1 MNEKMKRILIILITL
16 LLSFSGYSQGFKQSE
31 FYIQRELKASPSLKA
46 KLSQLRQE
54 IASKNL
60 QFTVGYTSV
69 AEIPIEKITG
79 AKPMAAGEEV
89 KVLEQFRVH
98 TEASRIKN
106 ATITPQQKIVKVPNI
121 EPKFV
126 YGDPTLSKLDLRKGG
141 FVTPVRDQGYWGS
154 CWAFSAMAAYESSYK
169 IIFGTAINTSEEFV
183 VNCSNAGSWD
193 GGWPY
198 KVMLWMAWQQ
208 KNVSDES
215 ALPYTGPPQ
224 VCPSQAPTAKY
235 YASGWG
241 MVDPAKFATVAD
253 VAKIKEALC
262 KYGVISTTLYADDN
276 FKHYTGGYFFGFKSS
291 TGSYAPINHAVA
303 IIGWDD
309 SIQCWLIKN
318 SWGTD
323 WGTECG
329 YNTERGYMWIKY
341 DSNNIGVQS
350 TWVRA
355 SNASLSQ

>member
-1 MNEKMKRILIILITL
+1 MKKIPFILIGLI
-16 LLSFSGYSQGFKQSE
+16 FSISTYSQNLRLSD
-31 FYIQRELKASPSLKA
+31 FYVQRELKASPALKE
-46 KLSQLRQE
+46 KLSRLRQE

-79 AKPMAAGEEV
+79 ARQIAPEEEI
-89 KVLEQFRVH
+89 KVLEQFRVS
-98 TEASRIKN
+98 TEASRIKTVTV
-106 ATITPQQKIVKVPNI
+106 AAQKQVVKVPSYEI
-121 EPKFV
+121 KYV

-169 IIFGTAINTSEEFV
+169 IIYGVSINTSEEFV
-183 VNCSNAGSWD
+183 VNCSGSGGWD

-198 KVMLWMAWQQ
+198 KVMSWMTFNQ
-208 KNVSDES
+208 KNVGDES

-224 VCPSQAPTAKY
+224 NCPSQAPTAKY
-235 YASGWG
+235 YATTWG
-241 MVDPAKFATVAD
+241 IVDQSKFNAVPD
-253 VAKIKEALC
+253 VVKIKEALC
-262 KYGVISTTLYADDN
+262 KHGVISTTLYADDN

-291 TGSYAPINHAVA
+291 VYPNAPINHAVA

-329 YNTERGYMWIKY
+329 YNLERGYMWIKY

-350 TWVRA
+350 VWVRA
-355 SNASLSQ
+355 SNTSLLQ

>member
-1 MNEKMKRILIILITL
+1 MKRILFILIAL
-16 LLSFSGYSQGFKQSE
+16 LTSLSGFSQGFKQSE
-31 FYIQRELKASPSLKA
+31 FYIQRELKASPALRA

-60 QFTVGYTSV
+60 QYTVGFTSV

-79 AKPMAAGEEV
+79 AKPITPAEEV
-89 KVLEQFRVH
+89 KVIEQFKVN

-106 ATITPQQKIVKVPNI
+106 ATIAPQQKIVKIPVNEI
-121 EPKFV
+121 KFV
-126 YGDPTLSKLDLRKGG
+126 YGNPTLSKLDLRKGG

-169 IIFGTAINTSEEFV
+169 IIFGTAENTSEEYV
-183 VNCSNAGSWD
+183 VNCSNSGGWD

-198 KVMLWMAWQQ
+198 KVMYWMTSQQ
-208 KNVSDES
+208 KNVCDES
-215 ALPYTGPPQ
+215 SLPYTGPPQ
-224 VCPSQAPTAKY
+224 ICPGQAPMNKY
-235 YASGWG
+235 YASTYGA
-241 MVDPAKFATVAD
+241 VDPAKFSAVPD
-253 VAKIKEALC
+253 VAKIKAALC
-262 KYGVISTTLYADDN
+262 TYGVISTTLYADDN

-329 YNTERGYMWIKY
+329 YNLERGYMWIKY

-350 TWVRA
+350 VWVRA
-355 SNASLSQ
+355 SNQSVPQ

>member
-1 MNEKMKRILIILITL
+1 MKKILIILTAWV
-16 LLSFSGYSQGFKQSE
+16 LSFSVYSQGFRQSDY
-31 FYIQRELKASPSLKA
+31 YIQRELKASPALKV
-46 KLSQLRQE
+46 KLTQLRQE

-60 QFTVGYTSV
+60 QYTVGFTSV

-79 AKPMAAGEEV
+79 ARQIAPAEEI
-89 KVLEQFRVH
+89 KVLEQFKVN
-98 TEASRIKN
+98 TEVSRIN
-106 ATITPQQKIVKVPNI
+106 TNPVITQRQITTVPRI
-121 EPKFV
+121 STEIKYV
-126 YGDPTLSKLDLRKGG
+126 YGDPALSKLDLRKAG

-169 IIFGTAINTSEEFV
+169 INCGAAINTSEEFV
-183 VNCSNAGSWD
+183 VNCSNAGDWD

-198 KVMLWMAWQQ
+198 KVMSWMTFNQ

-224 VCPSQAPTAKY
+224 NCPSQAPIAKY
-235 YASGWG
+235 YASNWG
-241 MVDPAKFATVAD
+241 IVDPAKFSAVPD
-253 VAKIKEALC
+253 IGKIKEALC
-262 KYGVISTTLYADDN
+262 KHGVISTTLYADDN

-291 TGSYAPINHAVA
+291 VYPNAPINHAVA

-329 YNTERGYMWIKY
+329 YNLERGYMWIKY

-350 TWVRA
+350 TWINA
-355 SNASLSQ
+355 SNISML

>member
-1 MNEKMKRILIILITL
+1 MKKLSMLMIALA
-16 LLSFSGYSQGFKQSE
+16 LSFSAFSQGFKQSD
-31 FYIQRELKASPSLKA
+31 FYIQRELKASPALKT

-60 QFTVGYTSV
+60 QYTVGFTSV

-79 AKPMAAGEEV
+79 ARQITSAEET
-89 KVLEQFRVH
+89 KVLEQFKVN
-98 TEASRIKN
+98 TEASIIKTNPVTTQRQITTAPRIGSE
-106 ATITPQQKIVKVPNI
+106 VKY
-121 EPKFV
+121 V
-126 YGDPTLSKLDLRKGG
+126 YGDPSLSKLDLRKAG

-169 IIFGTAINTSEEFV
+169 IIFGTDINTSEEFV
-183 VNCSNAGSWD
+183 VNCTGSGGWE

-198 KVMLWMAWQQ
+198 LVMSWMTFKQ
-208 KNVSDES
+208 KNVNDES

-224 VCPSQAPTAKY
+224 ICPSQAPTAKY
-235 YASGWG
+235 YASNWG
-241 MVDPAKFATVAD
+241 IADPAKFSAVPD
-253 VAKIKEALC
+253 IGKIKEALC
-262 KYGVISTTLYADDN
+262 KYGVISTTLYADDS

-350 TWVRA
+350 VWVRA
-355 SNASLSQ
+355 SNAPLGQ

>member
-1 MNEKMKRILIILITL
+1 MKKISVIVIAL

-31 FYIQRELKASPSLKA
+31 FYIQRELKASPALKT
-46 KLSQLRQE
+46 KLAQLRQE

-60 QFTVGYTSV
+60 QYTVGYTSV

-79 AKPMAAGEEV
+79 AKQIAPAEEV
-89 KVLEQFRVH
+89 KVLELFKVN
-98 TEASRIKN
+98 TEASRIK
-106 ATITPQQKIVKVPNI
+106 TITTAPQRQITTVP
-121 EPKFV
+121 KYV
-126 YGDPTLSKLDLRKGG
+126 VGYAYGDPSLSKLDLRKAG

-169 IIFGTAINTSEEFV
+169 IIFGADVNTSEEYV
-183 VNCSNAGSWD
+183 VNCSNSGGWD

-198 KVMLWMAWQQ
+198 KVMHWMTFNQ

-224 VCPSQAPTAKY
+224 NCPSQTPTAKY
-235 YASGWG
+235 YASNWG
-241 MVDPAKFATVAD
+241 IVDPAKLNAVPEVAR
-253 VAKIKEALC
+253 IKEALC

-329 YNTERGYMWIKY
+329 YNLERGYMWIKY

-350 TWVRA
+350 IWVRA
-355 SNASLSQ
+355 SNASLH

>member
-1 MNEKMKRILIILITL
+1 MKRNLFILIALI
-16 LLSFSGYSQGFKQSE
+16 LSFSSYSQGFKQPD
-31 FYIQRELKASPSLKA
+31 FYVQRELKASAALKA

-60 QFTVGYTSV
+60 QYTVGFTSV

-79 AKPMAAGEEV
+79 AKPIAPAEEV
-89 KVLEQFRVH
+89 KVIEQFKVN

-106 ATITPQQKIVKVPNI
+106 ATIAPQQKIVKIPGNEI
-121 EPKFV
+121 KFV
-126 YGDPTLSKLDLRKGG
+126 YGNPTLSKLDLRKGG

-169 IIFGTAINTSEEFV
+169 IIFGSAVNTSEEYV
-183 VNCSNAGSWD
+183 VNCSNAGGWD

-198 KVMLWMAWQQ
+198 KVMYWMTSQQ
-208 KNVSDES
+208 KNVCDES
-215 ALPYTGPPQ
+215 SLPYTGPPQ
-224 VCPSQAPTAKY
+224 ICPGQAPMNKY
-235 YASGWG
+235 YASTYGA
-241 MVDPAKFATVAD
+241 VDPAKFSAVPD
-253 VAKIKEALC
+253 VARIKAALC
-262 KYGVISTTLYADDN
+262 TYGVISTTLYADDN

-350 TWVRA
+350 VWVRA
-355 SNASLSQ
+355 SNESVPQ

>member
-1 MNEKMKRILIILITL
+1 MKKIPIILIAL
-16 LLSFSGYSQGFKQSE
+16 ILSFSSYSQGFKQSD
-31 FYIQRELKASPSLKA
+31 FYIQRELKASPALKA

-60 QFTVGYTSV
+60 KYTVGYTSV

-79 AKPMAAGEEV
+79 AKQIAPAEEV
-89 KVLEQFRVH
+89 KVLEQFKVN
-98 TEASRIKN
+98 TEASQIKTN
-106 ATITPQQKIVKVPNI
+106 PVITQRPITTI
-121 EPKFV
+121 PKLDSEIKYV
-126 YGDPTLSKLDLRKGG
+126 YGDPTLSKLDLRKAG

-154 CWAFSAMAAYESSYK
+154 CWAFSAMAAYESSYM
-169 IIFGTAINTSEEFV
+169 INCGAAINTSEEFV
-183 VNCSNAGSWD
+183 VNCSGAGGWD

-198 KVMLWMAWQQ
+198 KVMFWMTSQQ
-208 KNVSDES
+208 KNVCDES
-215 ALPYTGPPQ
+215 SLPYTGPPQ
-224 VCPSQAPTAKY
+224 KCPSQAPMNKF
-235 YASGWG
+235 YASYYGP
-241 MVDPAKFATVAD
+241 VDPLKFNAVPE

-262 KYGVISTTLYADDN
+262 KHGVISTTLYADDN

-291 TGSYAPINHAVA
+291 VNQYAPINHAVA

-329 YNTERGYMWIKY
+329 YNLERGYMWIKY

-350 TWVRA
+350 IWVNA
-355 SNASLSQ
+355 SNLSTL

>member
-1 MNEKMKRILIILITL
+1 MKKISVTVIAL
-16 LLSFSGYSQGFKQSE
+16 LFSFSGYSQGFKQSE
-31 FYIQRELKASPSLKA
+31 FYIQRELKASPVLKQ

-60 QFTVGYTSV
+60 QYTVGFTSV

-79 AKPMAAGEEV
+79 AKQIAPEEEK
-89 KVLEQFRVH
+89 KVLEQFKVN
-98 TEASRIKN
+98 TEASRIKT
-106 ATITPQQKIVKVPNI
+106 ATVTAQRQIVSVPRY
-121 EPKFV
+121 ELKYA
-126 YGDPTLSKLDLRKGG
+126 YGDPTLSKLDLRKAG

-154 CWAFSAMAAYESSYK
+154 CWAFSAMAAYESSYM
-169 IIFGTAINTSEEFV
+169 INCGAAINTSEEYV
-183 VNCSNAGSWD
+183 VNCSNAGGWD

-198 KVMLWMAWQQ
+198 KVMFWMTSQQ
-208 KNVSDES
+208 KNVCDES
-215 ALPYTGPPQ
+215 SLPYTGPPQ
-224 VCPSQAPTAKY
+224 KCPSQAPANKY
-235 YASGWG
+235 YASHYGA
-241 MVDPAKFATVAD
+241 VDPLKFNAVPAVAT
-253 VAKIKEALC
+253 IKAALC
-262 KYGVISTTLYADDN
+262 KFGVISTTLFADDN

-291 TGSYAPINHAVA
+291 VYQYAPINHAVA

-350 TWVRA
+350 IWVNA
-355 SNASLSQ
+355 SNVSTL

>member
-1 MNEKMKRILIILITL
+1 MKKGFLVLISMIIY
-16 LLSFSGYSQGFKQSE
+16 FSGYSQGFKQSE
-31 FYIQRELKASPSLKA
+31 FYIQRELKASPALKA

-60 QFTVGYTSV
+60 QYTVGFTSV

-79 AKPMAAGEEV
+79 AKPIAPAEEV
-89 KVLEQFRVH
+89 KVLEQFKVN

-106 ATITPQQKIVKVPNI
+106 ATIAPQQKIVKIPGNEI
-121 EPKFV
+121 KFV
-126 YGDPTLSKLDLRKGG
+126 YGNPTLSKLDLRKAG

-169 IIFGTAINTSEEFV
+169 ITYGTAINTSEEFV
-183 VNCSNAGSWD
+183 VNCSNAGGWD

-198 KVMLWMAWQQ
+198 KVLQWMTFQQ
-208 KNVSDES
+208 KNVCDES
-215 ALPYTGPPQ
+215 SLPYTGPPQ
-224 VCPSQAPTAKY
+224 KCPSQAPTNKY
-235 YASGWG
+235 YAWNYGA
-241 MVDPAKFATVAD
+241 VDASKFNAVPE
-253 VAKIKEALC
+253 VAKIKEAIC

-291 TGSYAPINHAVA
+291 AGSYAPINHAVA

-341 DSNNIGVQS
+341 DSNNIGIQS
-350 TWVRA
+350 VWVNA
-355 SNASLSQ
+355 SNISML

>member
-1 MNEKMKRILIILITL
+1 MNRILFILVALTL
-16 LLSFSGYSQGFKQSE
+16 NFSSFSQGFKQSD
-31 FYIQRELKASPSLKA
+31 YYVQRELKASPALKE
-46 KLSQLRQE
+46 KLSLLRRE

-60 QFTVGYTSV
+60 QYTVGYTSV
-69 AEIPIEKITG
+69 AEIPIGKITG
-79 AKPMAAGEEV
+79 ARQIAPAEET
-89 KVLEQFRVH
+89 KILEQFKVN
-98 TEASRIKN
+98 TEASIIKTNTVTVQKQITTVPRIGSEIKY
-106 ATITPQQKIVKVPNI
+106 
-121 EPKFV
+121 V
-126 YGDPTLSKLDLRKGG
+126 YGDPTLSKLDMRKAG

-154 CWAFSAMAAYESSYK
+154 CWAFSAMAAYESSYL
-169 IIFGTAINTSEEFV
+169 INCGAAINTSEEYV
-183 VNCSNAGSWD
+183 VNCSNSGDWD

-198 KVMLWMAWQQ
+198 KVMSWMTVNQ

-224 VCPSQAPTAKY
+224 TCPSKAPTAKY
-235 YASGWG
+235 YASTWG
-241 MVDPAKFATVAD
+241 IVDQSKFTAIPD
-253 VAKIKEALC
+253 VSKIKDALC
-262 KYGVISTTLYADDN
+262 KHGVISTTLYADDN

-291 TGSYAPINHAVA
+291 IYPNAPINHAVA

-329 YNTERGYMWIKY
+329 YNLERGYMWIKY

-350 TWVRA
+350 TWVNA
-355 SNASLSQ
+355 SNVSML